1 MSVAAP
7 QIGIGRMIVAVLG
20 ALALFSLL
28 TQQLEYTL
36 VNAVGGDTVKDTA
49 SYMAVLTR
57 PWILVLKVVLN
68 VLLALLAGYVTARIA
83 GAREVPLAGIAAAA
97 VTVTLALGLVSG
109 PYAALPLWIR
119 LLLLVTTGPA
129 MVAGAWVRMQARLAM
144 ESTPAPPAAV
154 GPTPGPN
161 AGRERP

>member
-7 QIGIGRMIVAVLG
+7 PIGIGRMIVAVLG

-68 VLLALLAGYVTARIA
+68 VLLALLAGYTAARIA
-83 GAREVPLAGIAAAA
+83 GAREVSLAGIAAAA
-97 VTVTLALGLVSG
+97 VTVTIALGLISG
-109 PYAALPLWIR
+109 PYAALPLWTR
-119 LLLLVTTGPA
+119 LLLLATTGPA
-129 MVAGAWVRMQARLAM
+129 MLAGAWVRMQARLAM
-144 ESTPAPPAAV
+144 ESTPVPPAAE
-154 GPTPGPN
+154 GPAAGTNPGRKTP
-161 AGRERP
+161 